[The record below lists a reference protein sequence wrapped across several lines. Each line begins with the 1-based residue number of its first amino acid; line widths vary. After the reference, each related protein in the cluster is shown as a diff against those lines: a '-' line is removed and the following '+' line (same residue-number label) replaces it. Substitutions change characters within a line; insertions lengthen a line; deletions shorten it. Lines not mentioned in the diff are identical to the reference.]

1 MDRSTSQDMV
11 GSVKARM
18 VAATGASFYQRKGKR
33 ILDLVLG
40 VPLCL
45 ALLPLMGLVG
55 LAVWISMGWPIFYSS
70 ERAGKDGRRMKMW
83 KFRTMV
89 LKADG
94 IVDQW
99 KESNPQLLEEYQNNF
114 KLRDDPR
121 ITPLGK
127 ILRKL
132 SLDELPQLVA
142 VVEGR
147 MSLVGPRPY
156 IPEQLEACPEIGRV
170 VWSVVPGVTGP
181 WQTLGR
187 NSLGP
192 SERMKLDMEYA
203 AQVAVLPDLKY
214 LVQTLAPKAWLN
226 GI

>member
-1 MDRSTSQDMV
+1 M
-11 GSVKARM
+11 KARTA
-18 VAATGASFYQRKGKR
+18 VANGASFYQRKGKR

-40 VPLCL
+40 MPLCL
-45 ALLPLMGLVG
+45 ALLPVMGLVG
-55 LAVWISMGWPIFYSS
+55 LAVWITMGWPIFYSS
-70 ERAGKDGRRMKMW
+70 ERAGKDGRRMRMW

-89 LKADG
+89 LQADSM
-94 IVDQW
+94 VDQW

-142 VVEGR
+142 VVGGK

-156 IPEQLEACPEIGRV
+156 MPEQLEACPEIEQV
-170 VWSVVPGVTGP
+170 ICSVIPGVTGP

-187 NSLGP
+187 NSLNP
-192 SERMKLDMEYA
+192 KERMRLDLEYA
-203 AQVAVLPDLKY
+203 AQVGMLPDLKY
-214 LVQTLAPKAWLN
+214 LVKTLAPTAWLN